1 VEHED
6 AISSLILWFQKRGY
20 HIELERDGHDAID
33 RISKFVSINSTRSKE
48 TQIHVML
55 HEAGHLLV
63 GESDSVVNGEEEVL
77 KKYSEK
83 SKIYKT
89 FTVIEEVEAW
99 KRGLGLARRLGIP
112 INKEKWNKDVAR
124 AIYKY
129 MIWATE
135 G

>member
-55 HEAGHLLV
+55 HEAGHLLI
-63 GESDSVVNGEEEVL
+63 GEADSIVNGEEEVL

-83 SKIYKT
+83 SKIHKT

-135 G
+135 V

>member
-83 SKIYKT
+83 SKIHKT